1 MNGFSWVRVD
11 RATDRSAPV
20 RLLARAMGKDE
31 LWALGCYVRLRLVTA
46 GRFPTGLID
55 MPASH
60 LELELD
66 APDGTVSALVSCGLL
81 VARPD
86 GFEVPGWQDDPAVRE
101 VLNKRVRASGRPADG
116 YLSQGVGQAVAG
128 GTAGLSQ
135 GVPQPVAGGTAAT
148 PQPVAALSQPVA
160 GGSATY
166 MTDMTDTTDTQDMPP
181 MRERGGDTPP
191 PPANPSRSEAPLPL
205 AYTEAAGLVLAA
217 WPPEKRCAPR
227 GVVMAIRQDSGHPDG
242 HTCRKIAE
250 AARVWVAAYE
260 AQGRVQYLPRL
271 DNWISSGAWR
281 EAPPADAP
289 AAAGPARRP
298 RTKSGDPAVTAAE
311 LGAIIEHAKAAGL

>member
-1 MNGFSWVRVD
+1 
-11 RATDRSAPV
+11 
-20 RLLARAMGKDE
+20 
-31 LWALGCYVRLRLVTA
+31 
-46 GRFPTGLID
+46 
-55 MPASH
+55 
-60 LELELD
+60 
-66 APDGTVSALVSCGLL
+66 
-81 VARPD
+81 
-86 GFEVPGWQDDPAVRE
+86 
-101 VLNKRVRASGRPADG
+101 
-116 YLSQGVGQAVAG
+116 
-128 GTAGLSQ
+128 
-135 GVPQPVAGGTAAT
+135 
-148 PQPVAALSQPVA
+148 
-160 GGSATY
+160 
-166 MTDMTDTTDTQDMPP
+166 
-181 MRERGGDTPP
+181 MRERGVDTPP
-191 PPANPSRSEAPLPL
+191 PLANPSRNEAPLPL

>member
-1 MNGFSWVRVD
+1 MNGFLWVRVD
-11 RATDRSAPV
+11 RQLEASGALKLMARSLGKDALYALGLVVKTKLAYATCWPLGVAPV
-20 RLLARAMGKDE
+20 DVEHMAAQ
-31 LWALGCYVRLRLVTA
+31 
-46 GRFPTGLID
+46 
-55 MPASH
+55 
-60 LELELD
+60 LD
-66 APDGTVSALVSCGLL
+66 ATEDDVRGMLRYGFLVQEQDGMRFA
-81 VARPD
+81 
-86 GFEVPGWQDDPAVRE
+86 GWLDDPAVRD
-101 VLNKRVRASGRPADG
+101 LMARRGRAATG
-116 YLSQGVGQAVAG
+116 SQTAAERQPDVQQPEGDRQPTGSLPAG
-128 GTAGLSQ
+128 GG
-135 GVPQPVAGGTAAT
+135 QPAAV
-148 PQPVAALSQPVA
+148 QN
-160 GGSATY
+160 
-166 MTDMTDTTDTQDMPP
+166 MTEQNMTERDMAEVPP
-181 MRERGGDTPP
+181 MRERGGDTPL

-217 WPPEKRCAPR
+217 WPPEKGCAPR

>member
-1 MNGFSWVRVD
+1 MTEQNMTER
-11 RATDRSAPV
+11 
-20 RLLARAMGKDE
+20 
-31 LWALGCYVRLRLVTA
+31 
-46 GRFPTGLID
+46 D
-55 MPASH
+55 MA
-60 LELELD
+60 E
-66 APDGTVSALVSCGLL
+66 VS
-81 VARPD
+81 
-86 GFEVPGWQDDPAVRE
+86 
-101 VLNKRVRASGRPADG
+101 
-116 YLSQGVGQAVAG
+116 
-128 GTAGLSQ
+128 
-135 GVPQPVAGGTAAT
+135 
-148 PQPVAALSQPVA
+148 
-160 GGSATY
+160 
-166 MTDMTDTTDTQDMPP
+166 P

-191 PPANPSRSEAPLPL
+191 PPANPSRYEGLLPL

>member
-1 MNGFSWVRVD
+1 MNGFNWVRVD
-11 RATDRSAPV
+11 RATDESAP
-20 RLLARAMGKDE
+20 LLKLARALNQE
-31 LWALGCYVRLRLVTA
+31 SYAALGLYVRLRLMTA
-46 GRFPTGLID
+46 TRFPSGLID
-55 MPASH
+55 MPAEDMD
-60 LELELD
+60 LELKV
-66 APDGTVSALVSCGLL
+66 PDGTTAILVRVGLL
-81 VARPD
+81 QAVD
-86 GFEVPGWQDDPAVRE
+86 GGFVVVGWQDDPAVRE
-101 VLNKRVRASGRPADG
+101 IIGKRARAAGRDLG
-116 YLSQGVGQAVAG
+116 TLS
-128 GTAGLSQ
+128 
-135 GVPQPVAGGTAAT
+135 QPVAGLS
-148 PQPVAALSQPVA
+148 QPVAALSQVAAGLSQVVPQPVA
-160 GGSATY
+160 GIRQPVAAVEMAAEIHDTQN
-166 MTDMTDTTDTQDMPP
+166 MTDTTDTQDMSP
-181 MRERGGDTPP
+181 MRERGVDTPP
-191 PPANPSRSEAPLPL
+191 PPANPSRNEAPLPL

-289 AAAGPARRP
+289 AAAGTARRP

>member
-1 MNGFSWVRVD
+1 MNGFLWVRVD
-11 RATDRSAPV
+11 RQLEASGALKLMARSLGKDALYALGLVVKTKLAYATCWPLGVAPV
-20 RLLARAMGKDE
+20 DVEHMAAQ
-31 LWALGCYVRLRLVTA
+31 
-46 GRFPTGLID
+46 
-55 MPASH
+55 
-60 LELELD
+60 LD
-66 APDGTVSALVSCGLL
+66 ATEDDVRGMLRYGFLVQEQDGMRFA
-81 VARPD
+81 
-86 GFEVPGWQDDPAVRE
+86 GWLDDPAVRDLMARRGRAATGSQTAAE
-101 VLNKRVRASGRPADG
+101 RQPDVQQPAGDRQPTVRLP
-116 YLSQGVGQAVAG
+116 AG
-128 GTAGLSQ
+128 GG
-135 GVPQPVAGGTAAT
+135 QPAAV
-148 PQPVAALSQPVA
+148 QN
-160 GGSATY
+160 
-166 MTDMTDTTDTQDMPP
+166 MTEQNMTERDMAEVPP
-181 MRERGGDTPP
+181 MRERAGDTPP
-191 PPANPSRSEAPLPL
+191 PPANPSSYEGLLPL

-250 AARVWVAAYE
+250 AARAWVAAYE

>member
-1 MNGFSWVRVD
+1 IEAFDRRDPLAWPSFATEDDVRGMLRYGF
-11 RATDRSAPV
+11 
-20 RLLARAMGKDE
+20 
-31 LWALGCYVRLRLVTA
+31 LVQEQDGMRFA
-46 GRFPTGLID
+46 GWL
-55 MPASH
+55 
-60 LELELD
+60 
-66 APDGTVSALVSCGLL
+66 
-81 VARPD
+81 
-86 GFEVPGWQDDPAVRE
+86 DDPAVRD
-101 VLNKRVRASGRPADG
+101 LMARRGRASTGSQTAAERQPDVQQPAGDRQTTGRLP
-116 YLSQGVGQAVAG
+116 AG
-128 GTAGLSQ
+128 GG
-135 GVPQPVAGGTAAT
+135 QPASV
-148 PQPVAALSQPVA
+148 QN
-160 GGSATY
+160 
-166 MTDMTDTTDTQDMPP
+166 MTEQNMTERDMAEVSPI
-181 MRERGGDTPP
+181 RERGVDTPP
-191 PPANPSRSEAPLPL
+191 PPANQSSYEGLLPL

>member
-1 MNGFSWVRVD
+1 MNGFLWVRVD
-11 RATDRSAPV
+11 RQLEASGALKLMARSLGKDALYALGLVVKTKLAYATCWPLGVAPV
-20 RLLARAMGKDE
+20 DVEHMAAQ
-31 LWALGCYVRLRLVTA
+31 
-46 GRFPTGLID
+46 
-55 MPASH
+55 
-60 LELELD
+60 LD
-66 APDGTVSALVSCGLL
+66 ATEDDVRGMLRYGFLVQEQDGIRFA
-81 VARPD
+81 
-86 GFEVPGWQDDPAVRE
+86 GWLDDPAVRD
-101 VLNKRVRASGRPADG
+101 LMARRGRAATGSQTAAERQPDVQQPAG
-116 YLSQGVGQAVAG
+116 ERQPTGNLPAG
-128 GTAGLSQ
+128 GG
-135 GVPQPVAGGTAAT
+135 QPASV
-148 PQPVAALSQPVA
+148 QN
-160 GGSATY
+160 
-166 MTDMTDTTDTQDMPP
+166 MTEQNMTERDMAEVPP

-191 PPANPSRSEAPLPL
+191 PPANPSRNEAPLPL

>member
-1 MNGFSWVRVD
+1 MNGFLWVRVD
-11 RATDRSAPV
+11 RQLEASGALKLMARSLGKDALYALGLVVKTKLAYATCWPLGVAPV
-20 RLLARAMGKDE
+20 DVEHMAAQ
-31 LWALGCYVRLRLVTA
+31 
-46 GRFPTGLID
+46 
-55 MPASH
+55 
-60 LELELD
+60 LD
-66 APDGTVSALVSCGLL
+66 ATEDDVRGMLRYGFLVQEQDGMRFA
-81 VARPD
+81 
-86 GFEVPGWQDDPAVRE
+86 GWLDDPAVRD
-101 VLNKRVRASGRPADG
+101 LMARRGRAATGSQTAAERQPDVQQPAGDRQPTG
-116 YLSQGVGQAVAG
+116 SLPAG
-128 GTAGLSQ
+128 GG
-135 GVPQPVAGGTAAT
+135 QPAAV
-148 PQPVAALSQPVA
+148 QN
-160 GGSATY
+160 
-166 MTDMTDTTDTQDMPP
+166 MTEQNMTERDMAEVSP
-181 MRERGGDTPP
+181 MRERGGNTPP

>member
-1 MNGFSWVRVD
+1 MLITIGPR
-11 RATDRSAPV
+11 V
-20 RLLARAMGKDE
+20 RLQLRSCATRLTFLEGHLLDVRARRRKQSLGYWLDLRFVAPEPVVIRQVAWRCLQVALAFVLLAAAWVGV
-31 LWALGCYVRLRLVTA
+31 LVHRLVYVPLRETV
-46 GRFPTGLID
+46 RSFREI
-55 MPASH
+55 
-60 LELELD
+60 LD
-66 APDGTVSALVSCGLL
+66 GKCDDLPEQAFYMVGTI
-81 VARPD
+81 
-86 GFEVPGWQDDPAVRE
+86 EEAVE
-101 VLNKRVRASGRPADG
+101 M
-116 YLSQGVGQAVAG
+116 
-128 GTAGLSQ
+128 
-135 GVPQPVAGGTAAT
+135 AA
-148 PQPVAALSQPVA
+148 QIHDIQN
-160 GGSATY
+160 
-166 MTDMTDTTDTQDMPP
+166 MTDTTDTQDMPP
-181 MRERGGDTPP
+181 MRERGVDTPP